1 MAELNKFEQYEASKK
16 SSNTDLRSKVD
27 PRPIREQ
34 TTIDPKS
41 GEEVPAATSIR
52 SMKSLNTNPEWLSSA
67 RSIFKHEKGEDH
79 KGTDKHLSN
88 WLKNRQAKLSWD
100 IYNLGSTA
108 LDVKNFSPEVEEAW
122 VTSLNLYDEADP
134 DLKSAWNALRQAATD
149 PMAAAIGIPSLGSGY
164 LLTKL
169 GGRAAAMAARGSF
182 KKQLIKN
189 LVDRGVTTK
198 VATQFAERGVVH
210 RTITA
215 PILSKARSKA
225 SKTVARQRGKT
236 ALLPGATYMG
246 AYDLAQQTF
255 DINMEF
261 IDPKTGEI
269 KEYDP
274 IQTLTA
280 ALEGAL
286 STAVLSK
293 YGGRASEKLFRK
305 RRVRQNSEKLTAL
318 ERATVTPVS
327 RTTSTIRSEMDISNI
342 QQLAFDTQRKLIK
355 GGRITLNMK
364 GVRALT
370 EKQKNKRGASKD
382 IQSRASIEEIKNTFK
397 SLGIE
402 LAPVRGSKNTKFIG
416 RKFNEFNI
424 GPQSAQ
430 KYGSELGRGELTVGW
445 LKKKVSS
452 DAGLPKEAG
461 VLIRHREAGEARA
474 KRVAEQRVKQLDR
487 AVRKEFFGT
496 SLKQKLIDRKTA
508 ANLPENTLADLNNI
522 LRGNALTVSKLSN
535 KYKDKPQTLKVVKDM
550 RKDLQY
556 YQKTLLETGAI
567 KKDIYKKGKK
577 IQNPLYAKIEKSMD
591 GKTTELWINRQY
603 KIFNDPAWKE
613 VAYSTPDIYVG
624 ARTFLKNR
632 VFQNNKKLAD
642 IDNKMNDHITVDKSG
657 ISNYNYQ
664 SAAQAGITP
673 NDIAL
678 HQSYFDP
685 DVGYVTKLMDDIMN
699 IHGEDEMFK
708 LFGSANDGLKIG
720 KNPIKIL
727 DKRKNIPLPIRK
739 LMGEYNDPFTN
750 YENSFLKLN
759 STINTYRYEK
769 GMSELVK
776 GGYIPGAGPLRSRA
790 RAETTEL
797 KSRFPERTG
806 IDVPYEEGFGAAT
819 EGLQRPLSGLYGRSS
834 VADAILNGNEILH
847 QTAAA
852 GKARGNYIGGKVIRG
867 YLYQQGLTRGSKV
880 LYSLTAYPRN
890 FLSAGMMAFGAGYF
904 RPKYLK
910 ALKPVFK
917 EMAGWSDPAIRGEI
931 EKLIAL
937 GVHQS
942 GVHLGSIRANFADA
956 ASGSLFAQVSPLQ
969 RSQKGIATRAKKFNL
984 KVAEVYQS
992 LDDMWK
998 YFGFLNEKQNYRNV
1012 LIGRASLAKI
1022 KQQAGE
1028 ALNREERKL
1037 LDEWN
1042 RQGDKFYNPSLH
1054 VVEKNRS
1061 SDGVEY
1067 ALTYLDRVAADQTLR
1082 HMQNYASVSQF
1093 IKYLRTIPFADFF
1106 SYTSELART
1115 QYHILK
1121 TAKDEVREG
1130 MELMKRDI
1138 RLPDGTLA
1146 GEDIASNGLY
1156 RLGSTMIAQSSAGAA
1171 SAWSADKVIS
1181 GATNLSSDAFDYI
1194 QSFDKDYAKGNYY
1207 YWLTPPKDGKGKRIN
1222 LSYVFPWANYQ
1233 TPINATIQGIQTGGD
1248 DVDYKIGQAVWDN
1261 TVGTLVDWFGP
1272 SMYAEALGRVWMGYD
1287 EYGRKIYKEGV
1298 ENLGYNTVQF
1308 MKEMWRAYSPGG
1320 QGAVE
1325 NIVRSYTDR
1334 PDLTKFEAYELE
1346 KQGIDPDSAIR
1357 RGKSGSRFNSQD
1369 QWIALSGIKPEEY
1382 DIKIQMGY
1390 DIANIKSE
1398 MADAG
1403 KIFTRMVQEKSPTTV
1418 DDLVEAYDEAL
1429 KIQFSKAKDLND
1441 IFERAR
1447 GAGLDNAAI
1456 IKSISSQG
1464 LYDIDKQMWNSLLE
1478 TGRYIPPKPRS
1489 SQIKKW
1495 WKESL
1500 LEVDSAP
1507 PIWEAQSQLMKIY
1520 NQYRNSS
1527 LISEEPNK
1535 FEIYEQSKQRN

>member
-1 MAELNKFEQYEASKK
+1 MANRFSEPLPEREET
-16 SSNTDLRSKVD
+16 SSDTDLGSKVD

-34 TTIDPKS
+34 TTTDPRS

-52 SMKSLNTNPEWLSSA
+52 SMESLNTNPEWLSSA
-67 RSIFKHEKGEDH
+67 KSIYKHEEGENFKGS
-79 KGTDKHLSN
+79 DKKLSN

-108 LDVKNFSPEVEEAW
+108 LDVKNFSPEVQDAW

-134 DLKSAWNALRQAATD
+134 DLRSAWNALRQAVTD
-149 PMAAAIGIPSLGSGY
+149 PMAAAIGLPTFGGGY
-164 LLTKL
+164 VATKL
-169 GGRAAAMAARGSF
+169 GGRAAALAARGSF

-198 VATQFAERGVVH
+198 VATQFVEKGVVH
-210 RTITA
+210 KTITA

-225 SKTVARQRGKT
+225 AKTVASQRGKT
-236 ALLPGATYMG
+236 ALLPGAAYMG

-261 IDPKTGEI
+261 IDPETGEV

-274 IQTLTA
+274 VQTLTA

-305 RRVRQNSEKLTAL
+305 RRVRQNNEKLTAL
-318 ERATVTPVS
+318 ERATIKPVN
-327 RTTSTIRSEMDISNI
+327 RTTGTVRSEMDIGNI

-355 GGRITLNMK
+355 GGRITLDIK

-370 EKQKNKRGASKD
+370 EKLKNRRGASKD

-402 LAPVRGSKNTKFIG
+402 LVAVKGSKNKKFIG

-424 GPQSAQ
+424 GPQSAPR
-430 KYGSELGRGELTVGW
+430 YGSELARGELTVGW

-452 DAGLPKEAG
+452 DAGLPREAG
-461 VLIRHREAGEARA
+461 VFIRRKDAGEARA
-474 KRVAEQRVKQLDR
+474 KRVAGQRVKQLDK
-487 AVRKEFFGT
+487 AVQKEFFGT

-508 ANLPENTLADLNNI
+508 ANLADNTLRDLNNI

-535 KYKDKPQTLKVVKDM
+535 KYKDKPQTLKVLKEM
-550 RKDLQY
+550 RKDIQY
-556 YQKTLLETGAI
+556 YQKVLLGTGAI
-567 KKDIYKKGKK
+567 KKDTYKKGKQ
-577 IQNPLYAKIEKSMD
+577 IPNPLYGKIEKSMD

-613 VAYSTPDIYVG
+613 IAYSTPDIYVG

-632 VFQNNKKLAD
+632 VFQTNKKLAD
-642 IDNKMNDHITVDKSG
+642 IDNKMNNHITTDASG
-657 ISNYNYQ
+657 ISNYNYK
-664 SAAQAGITP
+664 SAAQAGVDP
-673 NDIAL
+673 KDIAL

-685 DVGYVTKLMDDIMN
+685 DTGYVTKLMDDIMN

-708 LFGSANDGLKIG
+708 LFGSSDGLKIG

-727 DKRKNIPLPIRK
+727 DKRKAIPAPIRK
-739 LMGEYNDPFTN
+739 LMGEYEDPFTN

-769 GMSELVK
+769 EMSELVK
-776 GGYIPGAGPLRSRA
+776 GGFIPGAGPIRSVA
-790 RAETTEL
+790 RGETTEL

-867 YLYQQGLTRGSKV
+867 YLYQQGLTRGAKV

-942 GVHLGSIRANFADA
+942 GVHLASIRANFADA

-969 RSQKGIATRAKKFNL
+969 RSQKGIANRAKKLNL
-984 KVAEVYQS
+984 GVAEVYQS

-1012 LIGRASLAKI
+1012 LIGRASVAKI
-1022 KQQAGE
+1022 KQEAGE

-1042 RQGDKFYNPSLH
+1042 RQGGKFYNPSLH

-1061 SDGVEY
+1061 ADGVEY

-1093 IKYLRTIPFADFF
+1093 IKYLRTVPFADFF

-1115 QYHILK
+1115 QYNILK

-1130 MELMKRDI
+1130 RELMKRNV

-1156 RLGSTMIAQSSAGAA
+1156 RLGSTMIAQSSAGAV

-1181 GATNLSSDAFDYI
+1181 GATGLASDAFDYI
-1194 QSFDKDYAKGNYY
+1194 QSFDEDYAKGNYY
-1207 YWLTPPKDGKGKRIN
+1207 YWLTPPKNGKGRRIN
-1222 LSYVFPWANYQ
+1222 LSYGFPWANFH
-1233 TPINATIQGIQTGGD
+1233 TPINATLQAIQTGGD

-1261 TVGTLVDWFGP
+1261 TVGTLANWFGP

-1320 QGAVE
+1320 EGTVK
-1325 NIVRSYTDR
+1325 NLVRSYTDR
-1334 PDLTKFEAYELE
+1334 PDVNRFSVD
-1346 KQGIDPDSAIR
+1346 IDESVSAIR

-1369 QWIALSGIKPEEY
+1369 QWIGLSGIKPEEY
-1382 DIKIQMGY
+1382 YIKIKMGY
-1390 DIANIKSE
+1390 EIANVKKD
-1398 MADAG
+1398 MADAS
-1403 KIFTRMVQEKSPTTV
+1403 KIFTNMVQEKSPTTV
-1418 DDLVEAYDEAL
+1418 DDLVKAYEEAL
-1429 KIQFSKAKDLND
+1429 EIQFSKAKDLND

-1456 IKSISSQG
+1456 KKSITAQG
-1464 LYDIDKQMWNSLLE
+1464 LYDIDKQMWNSLLNS
-1478 TGRYIPPKPRS
+1478 GVYIPPKPRS

-1500 LEVDSAP
+1500 LQVDSAP

-1520 NQYRNSS
+1520 NRYRNSS
-1527 LISEEPNK
+1527 LISEDKNNRFAQPLE
-1535 FEIYEQSKQRN
+1535 EED